1 MTQRVTLKV
10 NGMTCGGCE
19 NAVKRA
25 VGQLP
30 GVVEVEASHK
40 DAVVHVSYD
49 PDKAAPLQFKQ
60 KIEAIGYEVAE

>member
-1 MTQRVTLKV
+1 MTERVTLKV

-25 VGQLP
+25 LAQVP
-30 GVVEVEASHK
+30 GVETVHASHT
-40 DAVVHVSYD
+40 DALVDVTYD
-49 PDKAAPLQFKQ
+49 PAKAGPAQFRQ